1 MAQMVVTAG
10 SFMRSVVLPFVLF
23 ALLIWN
29 LPTLNFAIG
38 NLLAMTA
45 RIQSLEASGVKVA
58 FRDAKKLDLAL
69 SAANVDRNKI
79 GSRIDSLTKL
89 AGAHIERLLT
99 IDPTMVNC
107 LYTKPD
113 MQMSVYLTL
122 DYQLQKWDFVRSKPA
137 EKALSELL
145 HSTDGKESDIGRPLS
160 CYTMELTDTGYD
172 ARTVLLG
179 IIRAGFDGTPA
190 QAGT

>member
-10 SFMRSVVLPFVLF
+10 SLMRSVLLPFILV
-23 ALLIWN
+23 ALLLWN
-29 LPTLNFAIG
+29 LPTVNFALG

-58 FRDAKKLDLAL
+58 FRDPKKLDLLLTAAEVDQSKIGRRIDAL
-69 SAANVDRNKI
+69 SK
-79 GSRIDSLTKL
+79 LT
-89 AGAHIERLLT
+89 GAHIERLFT

-113 MQMSVYLTL
+113 MRMSVYLTL
-122 DYQLQKWDFVRSKPA
+122 DYQLQKWDFVRTKPA
-137 EKALSELL
+137 EKALAELL
-145 HSTDGKESDIGRPLS
+145 EKAGGKESDIGLPLS

-172 ARTVLLG
+172 AKTVLLG
-179 IIRAGFDGTPA
+179 IIRAGFDGTAA
-190 QAGT
+190 QAGA